1 MLFRSMILII
11 LVAIVINSV
20 NSYDKMEQL
29 NQSTEEVF
37 FAIENQEADDLVSDA
52 YEPGE
57 EIVVKRD
64 EDQEAARTIE
74 IAQST
79 EEEEGAGTDETE
91 EQDLTEDDGE
101 SVSAGKEEGDLE
113 TAPKETEGKTNEE
126 GILKE
131 NEDAASEQKEEGE
144 QTEALSR
151 NVTRYYE
158 VEKGD
163 TLHTICQKIYGD
175 ISQIEKICE
184 LNDISDPDRISPGQ
198 KIILP

>member
-1 MLFRSMILII
+1 
-11 LVAIVINSV
+11 
-20 NSYDKMEQL
+20 MEQL